1 PRLLRYARSARGYLA
16 LTVVLGLVTA
26 ACAVAQALLIGHA
39 LGPVI
44 ADGAAFS
51 SVAPLVGWLG
61 VVVAVRTGVVATQ
74 ERFAHRAAT
83 RAVAELRRQVVEAA
97 ARPGRHAS

>member
-1 PRLLRYARSARGYLA
+1 MKPLDPRLLRYARSARGYLA

-51 SVAPLVGWLG
+51 SVAPLVG
-61 VVVAVRTGVVATQ
+61 
-74 ERFAHRAAT
+74 
-83 RAVAELRRQVVEAA
+83 
-97 ARPGRHAS
+97 